1 MAESSVFEDLYQ
13 EELYIIAPSTLILVD
28 KAWCDITDEEKVLL
42 NKILGSVKLS
52 LATVIVQHR
61 QDASVN
67 DLLPFNIQRLISF
80 GVTVSPVQKQYEY
93 VPLDGLQIIVAD
105 GLSELDDSRKKNLW
119 LALRQM
125 FGI

>member
-13 EELYIIAPSTLILVD
+13 EELYIIAPSTLMLVD